1 MADIHAPQAR
11 NPVEVLAALGIKHM
25 GALATGY
32 DETAFLLECREMSV
46 RVNRIVAI
54 LPPKGLGVVV
64 FL

>member
-1 MADIHAPQAR
+1 
-11 NPVEVLAALGIKHM
+11 M